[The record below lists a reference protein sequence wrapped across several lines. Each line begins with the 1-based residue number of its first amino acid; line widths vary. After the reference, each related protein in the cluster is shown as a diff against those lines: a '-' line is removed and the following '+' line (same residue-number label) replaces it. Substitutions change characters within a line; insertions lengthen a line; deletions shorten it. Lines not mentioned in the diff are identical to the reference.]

1 VVESTS
7 KNRTG
12 LIVAIVVLIVLVL
25 CCCCAL
31 GILATTSLPSIME
44 EIQYNLSAALPAVRA
59 ITGLC

>member
-12 LIVAIVVLIVLVL
+12 LIVAIVVLVVLVL

-31 GILATTSLPSIME
+31 GILASSGLPGILE
-44 EIQYNLSAALPAVRA
+44 EIQYNLNAAVPAMRA